1 MSTIPVSSVFAIV
14 RTLAY
19 LDLLTSEW
27 AFITGISAFG
37 IFSIGAGFVKNKIPF
52 IVLRALTGIGML
64 VLLVPINPSIHL
76 ILSSAA
82 SLTVPSALTLIVHVF
97 PEPAEQARAIGAFG
111 GSGAVGN
118 GE

>member
-14 RTLAY
+14 HRTLAY

-52 IVLRALTGIGML
+52 IVLRALTGIGTS
-64 VLLVPINPSIHL
+64 VLRIPINYAHSPDTFFSC
-76 ILSSAA
+76 ILDG
-82 SLTVPSALTLIVHVF
+82 T
-97 PEPAEQARAIGAFG
+97 FG
-111 GSGAVGN
+111 IDSDRPRLP
-118 GE
+118 